1 MEQNETTR
9 LYHFE
14 SHDEIRNY
22 LAQGIGKDFGNQV
35 HLTTHQNATVSL
47 TGAVIAD
54 CNEDGEPYV
63 IKPEDNEDVYHG
75 VNHVYSRDYS
85 IRTTIGKVEDYPA
98 EDYAV
103 KKIWQ
108 VVEIEADTVVK
119 GFYEA
124 GEHLAKHVH
133 TTGGEQRTKFTT
145 KELTAVKNGVT
156 LEGDDESKAYLYRIK
171 TATGFYQCHQDSLWW
186 MMLQMEQVGGVGPA
200 KRKTFTIKGEEEE
213 QEATLRLSFTTDKEV
228 QRIKQCLDTKGIRP
242 FLEHPAIDT
251 AAGVIVGSNGH
262 ILTAHK
268 LQGYEQD
275 LQSGLPVWAHGILS
289 VPREVCQMKGTVTVT
304 AVEGRWEESVEKDDH
319 STELMEVDGIIV
331 TATDENGRQGVLKVS
346 QHFRYPFWRRA
357 IPSKIGPV
365 ISMDMK
371 KLAEGVK
378 RMMPQLN
385 DSSQMV
391 TLSASEGDNHIELS
405 GEDYDFSKSG
415 SVKVELLEE
424 MPCGMKVA
432 LKAPMVI
439 TATDFQVKTMHYKG
453 AGLAVLFVGDNTLTL
468 QMPMLID
475 EKYVEKGPK
484 PTDKQLMPFD
494 INKWCDKAVVAKV
507 KAASKREKKD
517 ACISSSEREQ
527 ARHDSGNT
535 KTKVKKSL
543 SPNPSPKGNGNRQQ
557 SDIGHQTSAMTLAE
571 RLRQALLARLA
582 A

>member
-1 MEQNETTR
+1 MRQNETTR

-14 SHDEIRNY
+14 SHEEIRDY

-63 IKPEDNEDVYHG
+63 IKPEDNDGVYHG

-85 IRTTIGKVEDYPA
+85 VRTAIGKVEDYPA

-124 GEHLAKHVH
+124 GEHLAEHVH

-145 KELTAVKNGVT
+145 KELTATKNGVR
-156 LEGDDESKAYLYRIK
+156 LESDDESKAYLYRIR

-186 MMLQMEQVGGVGPA
+186 MMLQMEQAEDVGPA
-200 KRKTFTIKGEEEE
+200 KRKVFIIKGEEEE
-213 QEATLRLSFTTDKEV
+213 QAATLRLSFTTDKEV
-228 QRIKQCLDTKGIRP
+228 QRLKQCLDTDNTRP
-242 FLEHPAIDT
+242 FLCHPAIDT

-262 ILTAHK
+262 ILTVHK
-268 LQGYEQD
+268 LTGYKQD
-275 LQSGLPVWAHGILS
+275 LQSGLPAWAGGMLS

-304 AVEGRWEESVEKDDH
+304 AVDGRWEESVEKDDH
-319 STELMEVDGIIV
+319 STELKEVSGIIV
-331 TATDENGRQGVLKVS
+331 TATDENGRQGVLRVS
-346 QHFRYPFWRRA
+346 EQFRYPRWRSV
-357 IPSKIGPV
+357 IPIRLGPA

-371 KLAEGVK
+371 KLADGVK

-385 DSSQMV
+385 GSSQMV
-391 TLSASEGDNHIELS
+391 TLSASAGDKHIVLS

-415 SVKVELLEE
+415 STKVELLKE
-424 MPCGMKVA
+424 MPCGMRVG
-432 LKAPMVI
+432 LKAPMVL
-439 TATDFQVKTMHYKG
+439 TATGFQVKTMHYKG
-453 AGLAVLFVGDNTLTL
+453 AGLAVMLVGNNTITL
-468 QMPMLID
+468 QMPMVID
-475 EKYVEKGPK
+475 EKYVERGPK
-484 PTDKQLMPFD
+484 PTDKQLEPFD
-494 INKWCDKAVVAKV
+494 INKWTDVKCKNEKMKKRKKATPKDKAAQP
-507 KAASKREKKD
+507 KAID
-517 ACISSSEREQ
+517 
-527 ARHDSGNT
+527 
-535 KTKVKKSL
+535 
-543 SPNPSPKGNGNRQQ
+543 
-557 SDIGHQTSAMTLAE
+557 LAE
-571 RLRQALLARLA
+571 RLRQALLKRLA

>member
-1 MEQNETTR
+1 MKKNETTR

-14 SHDEIRNY
+14 SHEEIRDY

-63 IKPEDNEDVYHG
+63 IKPKDNAEVYHG

-85 IRTTIGKVEDYPA
+85 IRTAIGKVEDYPA

-108 VVEIEADTVVK
+108 VVEIEADTVVN

-145 KELTAVKNGVT
+145 KELTAVKNGVR
-156 LEGDDESKAYLYRIK
+156 LESDDESKAYLYRIK

-200 KRKTFTIKGEEEE
+200 KRKAFTIKGEEEE
-213 QEATLRLSFTTDKEV
+213 QEATLRLSFTIDKEV
-228 QRIKQCLDTKGIRP
+228 QRIKQCLDTDNTRP
-242 FLEHPAIDT
+242 YLQHPAIDT

-262 ILTAHK
+262 ILTVHK
-268 LQGYEQD
+268 LTGYEQD

-289 VPREVCQMKGTVTVT
+289 VPKEVCQMKGTVTVT
-304 AVEGRWEESVEKDDH
+304 AVEGRWEESVEKYDH
-319 STELMEVDGIIV
+319 STELKEVDGIIV

-346 QHFRYPFWRRA
+346 QYFRYPNWRRV
-357 IPSKIGPV
+357 IPSRIGPA
-365 ISMDMK
+365 ISVDMK
-371 KLAEGVK
+371 KLADGVK

-385 DSSQMV
+385 DASEMV
-391 TLSASEGDNHIELS
+391 ELSASAGDKHIVLS

-424 MPCGMKVA
+424 MPCGMRVS
-432 LKAPMVI
+432 LKAPTVI
-439 TATDFQVKTMHYKG
+439 TATGFQVKTMHYKG
-453 AGLAVLFVGDNTLTL
+453 AGMVVLFIGDNTLTI
-468 QMPMLID
+468 QMPMVID
-475 EKYVEKGPK
+475 GKMVEKGPK
-484 PTDKQLMPFD
+484 PTDKQLEPFD
-494 INKWCDKAVVAKV
+494 INKW
-507 KAASKREKKD
+507 
-517 ACISSSEREQ
+517 
-527 ARHDSGNT
+527 
-535 KTKVKKSL
+535 
-543 SPNPSPKGNGNRQQ
+543 
-557 SDIGHQTSAMTLAE
+557 
-571 RLRQALLARLA
+571 
-582 A
+582 